1 MQSGGIPGVGRH
13 IYKVCAISNIKTYL
27 QYGTHFRNKKYIH
40 ALEPCFFSFSPFF
53 LKKNHQFVTY
63 KIIPCLTSL
72 SHSRSGEPKWQHV
85 TSSPTRPSWAH
96 DVSWERA
103 DIFRPAQYASLLR
116 GADFVIHSMG
126 ILLEADYKGVL
137 SGRESPLRGLQKA
150 FSPSKGARSP
160 NPLQRERERERE
172 ERGFDEEEPKPPPYG
187 PAQLTYEM
195 MNRDS
200 AILLAKEAARAH
212 VGTFGYISAADGAP
226 VLPSRYI
233 TTKREAERVI
243 DEEFPGIRSLFFRA
257 PIMYDSS
264 RPLTIPLAAMTT
276 AGSLVN
282 GMTGGMLSGFMG
294 SAVVKP
300 LKADLVADAVVE
312 ALEDEEVK
320 GPVNVEQMEDLAVK
334 SWRKTML

>member
-1 MQSGGIPGVGRH
+1 MV
-13 IYKVCAISNIKTYL
+13 
-27 QYGTHFRNKKYIH
+27 
-40 ALEPCFFSFSPFF
+40 
-53 LKKNHQFVTY
+53 
-63 KIIPCLTSL
+63 
-72 SHSRSGEPKWQHV
+72 
-85 TSSPTRPSWAH
+85 
-96 DVSWERA
+96 
-103 DIFRPAQYASLLR
+103 
-116 GADFVIHSMG
+116 HSMG

-137 SGRESPLRGLQKA
+137 SGRESPLAGLQKA

-160 NPLQRERERERE
+160 NPLQRERERDERAS
-172 ERGFDEEEPKPPPYG
+172 DEEESNPPPSG

-212 VGTFGYISAADGAP
+212 VGTFGYISAAGGAP

-243 DEEFPGIRSLFFRA
+243 AEEFPGMRSLFFQA
-257 PIMYDSS
+257 PFMYDSS
-264 RPLTIPLAAMTT
+264 RPLTIPLAAMKT

-282 GMTGGMLSGFMG
+282 GMTGGMLGGFMG
-294 SAVVKP
+294 TAVVKP